1 MVSEIPV
8 RDSLP
13 QFLAQRARRASDGR
27 LALDAAAG
35 LIAVAGSAVVASP
48 GNVILAAVGTCFVAF
63 GLWGITDR
71 ELGER
76 RGTIGPIGGAL
87 LVAARAFAAAIG
99 VIGGLGLIFGGL
111 AVALGTWIS

>member
-1 MVSEIPV
+1 MSEDAP

-13 QFLAQRARRASDGR
+13 RFLAQRARSASDGR
-27 LALDAAAG
+27 LAIDAAAG
-35 LIAVAGSAVVASP
+35 LIVVAAAVVVASP
-48 GNVILAAVGTCFVAF
+48 VNVILAALGACFLAF

-71 ELGER
+71 EIGER

-87 LVAARAFAAAIG
+87 LVAARAVAAAIG
-99 VIGGLGLIFGGL
+99 VIGGLGLVFGGL